1 MNTKLSCRFLHLFFL
16 FAFYSVYG
24 QSDKCKIFQIL
35 LHDSLVERRFYINDS
50 LNVEIRIFDEG
61 SILGTCSFV
70 INNKNIIIIKN
81 YSTTKKSDSD
91 IIIKKFVKRGGVYY
105 IELFQKDTQAY
116 AYISVKRKKDDYII
130 SKRQFYNF

>member
-61 SILGTCSFV
+61 SILGT
-70 INNKNIIIIKN
+70 IL
-81 YSTTKKSDSD
+81 Y
-91 IIIKKFVKRGGVYY
+91 
-105 IELFQKDTQAY
+105 QKDN
-116 AYISVKRKKDDYII
+116 SII
-130 SKRQFYNF
+130 FNIVTA